1 MEILS
6 NHLENNCDKRLSGA
20 LSLSVREAY
29 RFLDELVENEKIFQ
43 RQEMKKVWGYVRHG
57 LVDVGLK
64 RVLKSS
70 NIPHE
75 IADETSSRYPNGH
88 TYVMIETKGAI
99 LTPAKVLRPQ
109 SVPKKAIFRD
119 RGSLLNKQYDL
130 FTDPEDLNQR
140 YDENNPPF
148 LLLTYGGSAHKLEFV
163 RLGIP
168 DLGVSG
174 WIDQVDITNAP
185 VLLANS
191 EDISN
196 DLQLTFTSE
205 AEELIRRGEDYA
217 REKGI

>member
-6 NHLENNCDKRLSGA
+6 NHLEKNCDKRLSGA
-20 LSLSVREAY
+20 LSLSIREAY

-99 LTPAKVLRPQ
+99 LTPAKVLKPQ
-109 SVPKKAIFRD
+109 SVPEKAIFRD

-130 FTDPEDLNQR
+130 FTDPEDLNHK

-185 VLLANS
+185 VLLTNS

-205 AEELIRRGEDYA
+205 AEELIRRGEKDA